1 MTNLTISYFNNVSH
15 TKQGMS
21 LSFTDFLDKV
31 RDGYWQDQILNYR
44 TNKTQENKRALPLV
58 TISGLFKE
66 RNNNSLITHSGLIAI
81 DIDGLKN
88 LNDVRELICCDNYFY
103 ATFVSCGGS
112 GLCAIAKIDPKL
124 HLESFHFLSKHLYEK
139 YNIIEVD
146 ESCKDISRAR
156 FVSYDPDLFINKD
169 AIKIKVKPYAKK
181 KEDDSTYVFVE
192 SEFSEIVK
200 SIIAEK
206 VDVTAN
212 YGDWI
217 NIGFA
222 LAGKFGEQ
230 GRDYFHA
237 LSKLNPE
244 YDKVKADQ
252 KYTHV
257 LKSKRDPT
265 VPIDFIY
272 NLAKKQNIDIDAV
285 DDKNIINQIKRFV
298 SDKYKMKRNEI
309 SRNIEIDG
317 KPITDIDLNTVF
329 IECKTVVPKAS
340 KDLVK
345 SVIFSEFTPCYN
357 PFFLFLKDYQIKRP
371 HGNIDKLINSIQTDT
386 ANHDLFIKKW
396 LASLMASINGKHS
409 PLVLVL
415 VGGQNTGK
423 TEWFRRL
430 LPNELKAYYAEDKL
444 DQGKDSEILMTKKLI
459 IMDDE
464 MGGKSKAESKTL
476 NRLTSSQTFSIR
488 EPYGVVSVDL
498 NRLAMLCGTTN
509 YEGVLS
515 DPTGNRRML
524 PIRVL
529 SVDFEL
535 YNSINKTDLFYEV
548 YHLYDQNPNIYNLTG
563 DEIKLLNESTKE
575 FEAPSQEQDMIMKFF
590 RVPQQFEAF
599 EYYTSTEILSTI
611 KMKAQINLTTIMI
624 GLRMKS
630 LGFTKVST
638 KINGVPCYA
647 WKVVTLFNL
656 TTNLTTEKDEP
667 IPF

>member
-1 MTNLTISYFNNVSH
+1 MNEVTISYFNNVSH

-21 LSFTDFLDKV
+21 LSFADFLDKV
-31 RDGYWQDQILNYR
+31 RDGFWQDHVLKYR
-44 TNKTQENKRALPLV
+44 TNKTAENKKALPLV

-66 RNNNSLITHSGLIAI
+66 RKLEGLITHSGLIAI

-88 LNDVRELICCDNYFY
+88 LNDVREQICCDNNFY
-103 ATFVSCGGS
+103 SVFVSCGGS

-124 HLESFHFLSKHLYEK
+124 HLESFHYLSKYLYDK
-139 YNIIEVD
+139 YGIIEVD
-146 ESCKDISRAR
+146 EKCKDISRAR
-156 FVSYDPDLFINKD
+156 FVSYDPDLYINKD
-169 AIKIKVKPYAKK
+169 AEKIKVKPYPKNK
-181 KEDDSTYVFVE
+181 IEQKSYVFVE
-192 SEFSEIVK
+192 SEFSDIIK
-200 SIIAEK
+200 SIIDQK

-222 LAGKFGEQ
+222 LAGKFGEK
-230 GRDYFHA
+230 GREYFHA
-237 LSKLNPE
+237 LSELNPE
-244 YDKVKADQ
+244 YDRNKADQ
-252 KYTHV
+252 KYSHV
-257 LKSKRDPT
+257 LRTKRDPT

-272 NLAKKQNIDIDAV
+272 NLAKKENIEVNAIDE
-285 DDKNIINQIKRFV
+285 KNIINQIKLFV
-298 SDKYKMKRNEI
+298 SNKYKMSRNEI
-309 SRNIEIDG
+309 SRNIEIGG
-317 KPITDIDLNTVF
+317 KPITDIDLNTIF
-329 IECKTVVPKAS
+329 IDCKTSVPKAS

-345 SVIFSEFTPCYN
+345 SVIFSEFTRSYN
-357 PFFLFLKDYQIKRP
+357 PFHLFLNDHQTKKPQ
-371 HGNIDKLINSIQTDT
+371 GNIDKLIKSINTDT
-386 ANHDLFIKKW
+386 PNHDMFIRKW
-396 LASLMASINGKHS
+396 LTAIMASINGKHS

-430 LPNELKAYYAEDKL
+430 LPEQLKPYYAEDKL

-509 YEGVLS
+509 YEGILS
-515 DPTGNRRML
+515 DPTGNRRIL

-529 SVDFEL
+529 SVDFDL
-535 YNSINKTDLFYEV
+535 YNSINKTDLFYEI
-548 YHLYDQNPNIYNLTG
+548 YHLYNQNQDIYMLNA
-563 DEIKLLNESTKE
+563 DEIKLLNESTGE

-590 RVPQQFEAF
+590 RIPGQFEAF

-611 KMKAQINLTTIMI
+611 KMKAQINLTTVMI

-630 LGFTKVST
+630 LGFNKVST

-647 WKVVTLFNL
+647 WKVITLFN
-656 TTNLTTEKDEP
+656 NYQEVQQNA
-667 IPF
+667 PF

>member
-1 MTNLTISYFNNVSH
+1 MTDLTISYFNNVSH

-88 LNDVRELICCDNYFY
+88 LNDVRELICCDNHFY

-124 HLESFHFLSKHLYEK
+124 HLESFHFLSKYLYEK
-139 YNIIEVD
+139 YGIIEVD

-169 AIKIKVKPYAKK
+169 AIKIKVKPYPKK
-181 KEDDSTYVFVE
+181 KEDDTTYVFVE
-192 SEFSEIVK
+192 SEFSDIVK

-244 YDKVKADQ
+244 YDRVKADQ

-498 NRLAMLCGTTN
+498 NRLALLCGPTN
-509 YEGVLS
+509 
-515 DPTGNRRML
+515 
-524 PIRVL
+524 
-529 SVDFEL
+529 
-535 YNSINKTDLFYEV
+535 
-548 YHLYDQNPNIYNLTG
+548 
-563 DEIKLLNESTKE
+563 
-575 FEAPSQEQDMIMKFF
+575 
-590 RVPQQFEAF
+590 
-599 EYYTSTEILSTI
+599 
-611 KMKAQINLTTIMI
+611 
-624 GLRMKS
+624 
-630 LGFTKVST
+630 
-638 KINGVPCYA
+638 
-647 WKVVTLFNL
+647 
-656 TTNLTTEKDEP
+656 
-667 IPF
+667 

>member
-1 MTNLTISYFNNVSH
+1 MKDLTISYFNNVNH

-31 RDGYWQDQILNYR
+31 RDGYWQDQILKYR
-44 TNKTQENKRALPLV
+44 TNKTQDNKRALPLV

-88 LNDVRELICCDNYFY
+88 LNHIRELICCDNNFY

-124 HLESFHFLSKHLYEK
+124 HLESFHYLSKYLYQK

-156 FVSYDPDLFINKD
+156 FVSYDPDLYINKD
-169 AIKIKVKPYAKK
+169 AVKIKVEAYPKK
-181 KEDDSTYVFVE
+181 KQDDTTFVFVE
-192 SEFSEIVK
+192 SEFSNIVK
-200 SIIAEK
+200 SIVSEK
-206 VDVTAN
+206 IDVTAN

-237 LSKLNPE
+237 LSQLNPE
-244 YDKVKADQ
+244 YDRVKADQ

-272 NLAKKQNIDIDAV
+272 NLAKKEKIDVKAV
-285 DDKNIINQIKRFV
+285 DDKNIINQIKRFI
-298 SDKYKMKRNEI
+298 SDNYKMQRNEI
-309 SRNIEIDG
+309 SRNIEIDE

-329 IECKTVVPKAS
+329 ISCKTNIQKAT

-345 SVIFSEFTPCYN
+345 SVIFSDYTKTYN
-357 PFFLFLKDYQIKRP
+357 PFYVFLKDHQTKKPY
-371 HGNIDKLINSIQTDT
+371 GNIDKLIKSINTDT
-386 ANHDLFIKKW
+386 PNYDMFIKKW
-396 LASLMASINGKHS
+396 LTSLMASINGKHS

-430 LPNELKAYYAEDKL
+430 LPDKLKAYYAEDKL

-509 YEGVLS
+509 YDGVLS

-529 SVDFEL
+529 SVDFDL

-548 YHLYDQNPNIYNLTG
+548 YHLYNGNQNIYNLTTE
-563 DEIKLLNESTKE
+563 EIKLLDDSTTE

-590 RVPQQFEAF
+590 RIPQQFEIF

-611 KMKAQINLTTIMI
+611 KMKAQINLTTVMI

-647 WKVVTLFNL
+647 WRVITLFNHSQEV
-656 TTNLTTEKDEP
+656 EKPDL
-667 IPF
+667 F